1 MKVYH
6 DLTPGAPRAAV
17 ALGCFD
23 GLHLGHRR
31 VIDAARAPGLAPS
44 VLTFADPLE

>member
-1 MKVYH
+1 MNVYH

-31 VIDAARAPGLAPS
+31 VIRAACAPGLTPS
-44 VLTFADPLE
+44 VLTLADPL